1 VPDVPPGSVTS
12 VTCPVLAGVVE
23 KLYPVIVT
31 PAPVVGGT
39 KEIPIEVAAREVTA
53 NVPAVLKSVVTS
65 LVTGNVFPKVPNT
78 PATDRLYLVPA
89 DKVVGDVMLILTEPL
104 SRLFIVTPP
113 ETELDTFQVPV
124 IGVPPEI
131 GVSL

>member
-1 VPDVPPGSVTS
+1 MPDVPPGSVTS

-53 NVPAVLKSVVTS
+53 NVPGVFKSVITS
-65 LVTGNVFPKVPNT
+65 LVAGAVSAKPVSFPT
-78 PATDRLYLVPA
+78 TDRLYLVA
-89 DKVVGDVMLILTEPL
+89 AVKVVADV
-104 SRLFIVTPP
+104 IVIFAPVAVVVPVIAVPP
-113 ETELDTFQVPV
+113 ET
-124 IGVPPEI
+124 
-131 GVSL
+131 GVSE